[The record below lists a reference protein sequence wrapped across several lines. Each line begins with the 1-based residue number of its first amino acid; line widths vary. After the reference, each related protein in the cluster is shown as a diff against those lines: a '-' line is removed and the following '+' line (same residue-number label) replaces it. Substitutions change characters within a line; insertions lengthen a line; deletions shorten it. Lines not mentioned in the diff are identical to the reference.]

1 MRSLGY
7 YIKNPLKALGAIVVR
22 CNFFFPDDELYLKL
36 LFRLYM
42 GKRLNLKRPQTYS
55 EKLQWLKLHD
65 RKPEYTQMVDKIT
78 AKEYVAS
85 IIGRDYIIPT
95 LGIWKSFDEI
105 DFSTLPDQFVLK
117 TNNGG
122 GGGGIAICKNKA
134 TFNKKNAEKK
144 LMRSMKSNLY
154 RTLREWPYKNVKP
167 CIIAEKYMEDSISK
181 DLKDYKFFCFN
192 GSMEFFDI
200 DIDRFIEHRSNYY
213 DRNGNFLPFGKTY
226 CPPDYTKKI
235 EMPKNLDKMIEL
247 AETISHNTVLS
258 RIDFYE
264 IDGQVYFGEITFYPG
279 SGFSPLTD
287 EKWDYKLGDMIDLPN
302 IKK

>member
-1 MRSLGY
+1 M
-7 YIKNPLKALGAIVVR
+7 K
-22 CNFFFPDDELYLKL
+22 
-36 LFRLYM
+36 LFRKLS
-42 GKRLNLKRPQTYS
+42 RLIPDRIYLQIVYFKHFRRFINFNNPKTFN
-55 EKLQWLKLHD
+55 EKIQWLKLNY
-65 RKPEYTQMVDKIT
+65 RNEEYTKLVDKYRVKQYIT
-78 AKEYVAS
+78 KLIGEEYV
-85 IIGRDYIIPT
+85 IPT
-95 LGIWKSFDEI
+95 LGVWNNVDDI
-105 DFSTLPDQFVLK
+105 DFKSLPEKFVLK
-117 TNNGG
+117 CNNDS
-122 GGGGIAICKNKA
+122 GGIVICKNKKDYDEA
-134 TFNKKNAEKK
+134 KAKSFLKERLKN
-144 LMRSMKSNLY
+144 NGY
-154 RTLREWPYKNVKP
+154 WYGREWPYKNVKP

-181 DLKDYKFFCFN
+181 DIKDYKFFCFN

-200 DIDRFIEHRSNYY
+200 DIDRFIEHRANYY

-279 SGFSPLTD
+279 SGFSPFTD

>member
-1 MRSLGY
+1 M
-7 YIKNPLKALGAIVVR
+7 K
-22 CNFFFPDDELYLKL
+22 
-36 LFRLYM
+36 LFRKLS
-42 GKRLNLKRPQTYS
+42 RLIPDRIYLQIVYFRHFKKFIDFDNPKTFN
-55 EKLQWLKLHD
+55 EKIQWLKLNY
-65 RKPEYTQMVDKIT
+65 RKEEYTNLVDKYRVKQYIT
-78 AKEYVAS
+78 KLIGEEYV
-85 IIGRDYIIPT
+85 IPT
-95 LGIWKSFDEI
+95 LGVWKNVDDI
-105 DFSTLPDQFVLK
+105 DFKSLPEKFVLK
-117 TNNGG
+117 CNNDS
-122 GGGGIAICKNKA
+122 GGIVICKNKKDFDEVKA
-134 TFNKKNAEKK
+134 KSFLKERLKN
-144 LMRSMKSNLY
+144 NGY
-154 RTLREWPYKNVKP
+154 WYGREWPYKNVKP

-181 DLKDYKFFCFN
+181 DLKDYKFFCVN

-279 SGFSPLTD
+279 SGFSPFTD

-302 IKK
+302 LKK

>member
-1 MRSLGY
+1 M
-7 YIKNPLKALGAIVVR
+7 K
-22 CNFFFPDDELYLKL
+22 
-36 LFRLYM
+36 LFRKLS
-42 GKRLNLKRPQTYS
+42 RLIPDRIYLQIVYFKHFRRFINFNNPKTFN
-55 EKLQWLKLHD
+55 EKIQWLKLNY
-65 RKPEYTQMVDKIT
+65 RNEEYTKLVDKYRVKQYIT
-78 AKEYVAS
+78 KLIGEEYV
-85 IIGRDYIIPT
+85 IPT
-95 LGIWKSFDEI
+95 LGVWNNVDDI
-105 DFSTLPDQFVLK
+105 DFKSLPEKFVLK
-117 TNNGG
+117 CNNDS
-122 GGGGIAICKNKA
+122 GGIVICKNKKDFDEA
-134 TFNKKNAEKK
+134 KAKSFLKERLKN
-144 LMRSMKSNLY
+144 NGY
-154 RTLREWPYKNVKP
+154 WYGREWPYKNVKP

-181 DLKDYKFFCFN
+181 DIKDYKFFCFN

-200 DIDRFIEHRSNYY
+200 DIDRFIEHRANYY

-264 IDGQVYFGEITFYPG
+264 IDRQVYFGEITFYPG
-279 SGFSPLTD
+279 SGFSPFTD

>member
-1 MRSLGY
+1 M
-7 YIKNPLKALGAIVVR
+7 K
-22 CNFFFPDDELYLKL
+22 
-36 LFRLYM
+36 LFRKLS
-42 GKRLNLKRPQTYS
+42 RLIPDRIYLQIVYFRHFKKFIDFDNPKTFN
-55 EKLQWLKLHD
+55 EKIQWLKLNY
-65 RKPEYTQMVDKIT
+65 RKEEYTNLVDKYRVKQYIT
-78 AKEYVAS
+78 KLIGEEYV
-85 IIGRDYIIPT
+85 IPT
-95 LGIWKSFDEI
+95 LGVWKNVDDI
-105 DFSTLPDQFVLK
+105 DFKSLPEKFVLK
-117 TNNGG
+117 CNNDS
-122 GGGGIAICKNKA
+122 GGIVICKNKKDFDEVKA
-134 TFNKKNAEKK
+134 KSFLKERLKN
-144 LMRSMKSNLY
+144 NGY
-154 RTLREWPYKNVKP
+154 WYGREWPYKNVKP

-279 SGFSPLTD
+279 SGFSPFTD
-287 EKWDYKLGDMIDLPN
+287 EKWDYKLGDMIDLSN

>member
-1 MRSLGY
+1 M
-7 YIKNPLKALGAIVVR
+7 K
-22 CNFFFPDDELYLKL
+22 
-36 LFRLYM
+36 LFRKLS
-42 GKRLNLKRPQTYS
+42 RLIPDRIYLQIVYFKHFRRFINFNNPKTFN
-55 EKLQWLKLHD
+55 EKIQWLKLNY
-65 RKPEYTQMVDKIT
+65 RNEEYTKLVDKYRVKQYIT
-78 AKEYVAS
+78 KLIGEEYV
-85 IIGRDYIIPT
+85 IPT
-95 LGIWKSFDEI
+95 LGVWNNVDDI
-105 DFSTLPDQFVLK
+105 DFKSLPEKFVLK
-117 TNNGG
+117 CNNDS
-122 GGGGIAICKNKA
+122 GGIVICKNKKDFDEA
-134 TFNKKNAEKK
+134 KAKSFLKERLKN
-144 LMRSMKSNLY
+144 NGY
-154 RTLREWPYKNVKP
+154 WYGREWPYKNVKP

-181 DLKDYKFFCFN
+181 DIKDYKFFCFN

-200 DIDRFIEHRSNYY
+200 DIDRFIEHRANYY

-279 SGFSPLTD
+279 SGFIPFTD

>member
-1 MRSLGY
+1 M
-7 YIKNPLKALGAIVVR
+7 K
-22 CNFFFPDDELYLKL
+22 
-36 LFRLYM
+36 LFRKLS
-42 GKRLNLKRPQTYS
+42 RLIPDRIYLQIVYFRHFKKFIDFDNPKTFN
-55 EKLQWLKLHD
+55 EKIQWLKLNY
-65 RKPEYTQMVDKIT
+65 RKEEYTNLVDKYRVKQYIT
-78 AKEYVAS
+78 KLIGEEYV
-85 IIGRDYIIPT
+85 IPT
-95 LGIWKSFDEI
+95 LGVWKNVDDI
-105 DFSTLPDQFVLK
+105 DFKSLPEKFVLK
-117 TNNGG
+117 CNNDS
-122 GGGGIAICKNKA
+122 GGIVICKNKKDFDEVKA
-134 TFNKKNAEKK
+134 KSFLKERLKN
-144 LMRSMKSNLY
+144 NGYWY
-154 RTLREWPYKNVKP
+154 RREWPYKNVKP

-279 SGFSPLTD
+279 SGFSPFTD

>member
-1 MRSLGY
+1 M
-7 YIKNPLKALGAIVVR
+7 K
-22 CNFFFPDDELYLKL
+22 
-36 LFRLYM
+36 LFRKLS
-42 GKRLNLKRPQTYS
+42 RLIPERIYLQIVYFKHFRRFINFNNPKTFN
-55 EKLQWLKLHD
+55 EKIQWLKLNY
-65 RKPEYTQMVDKIT
+65 RNEEYTKLVDKYRVKQYIT
-78 AKEYVAS
+78 KLIGEEYV
-85 IIGRDYIIPT
+85 IPT
-95 LGIWKSFDEI
+95 LGVWNNVDDI
-105 DFSTLPDQFVLK
+105 DFKSLPEKFVLK
-117 TNNGG
+117 CNNDS
-122 GGGGIAICKNKA
+122 GGIVICKNKKDFDEA
-134 TFNKKNAEKK
+134 KAKSFLKERLKN
-144 LMRSMKSNLY
+144 NGY
-154 RTLREWPYKNVKP
+154 WYGREWPYKNVKP

-181 DLKDYKFFCFN
+181 DIKDYKFFCFN

-200 DIDRFIEHRSNYY
+200 DIDRFIEHRANYY

-279 SGFSPLTD
+279 SGFSPFTD

>member
-1 MRSLGY
+1 M
-7 YIKNPLKALGAIVVR
+7 K
-22 CNFFFPDDELYLKL
+22 
-36 LFRLYM
+36 LFRKLS
-42 GKRLNLKRPQTYS
+42 RLIPDRIYLQIVYFKHFRRFINFNNPKTFN
-55 EKLQWLKLHD
+55 EKIQWLKLNY
-65 RKPEYTQMVDKIT
+65 RNEEYTKLVDKYRVKQYIT
-78 AKEYVAS
+78 KLIGEEYV
-85 IIGRDYIIPT
+85 IPT
-95 LGIWKSFDEI
+95 LGVWNNVDDI
-105 DFSTLPDQFVLK
+105 DFKSLPEKFVLK
-117 TNNGG
+117 CNNDS
-122 GGGGIAICKNKA
+122 GGIVICKNKKDFDEA
-134 TFNKKNAEKK
+134 KAKSFLKERLKN
-144 LMRSMKSNLY
+144 NGY
-154 RTLREWPYKNVKP
+154 WYGREWPYKNVKP

-181 DLKDYKFFCFN
+181 DIKDYKFFCFN

-200 DIDRFIEHRSNYY
+200 DIDRFIEHRANYY

-279 SGFSPLTD
+279 SGFSPFTD
-287 EKWDYKLGDMIDLPN
+287 EKWDYKLEDMIDLPN

>member
-1 MRSLGY
+1 M
-7 YIKNPLKALGAIVVR
+7 K
-22 CNFFFPDDELYLKL
+22 
-36 LFRLYM
+36 LFRKLS
-42 GKRLNLKRPQTYS
+42 RLIPDRIYLQIVYFRHFKKFIDFDNPKTFN
-55 EKLQWLKLHD
+55 EKIQWLKLNY
-65 RKPEYTQMVDKIT
+65 RKEEYTNLVDKYRVKQYIT
-78 AKEYVAS
+78 KLIGEEYV
-85 IIGRDYIIPT
+85 IPT
-95 LGIWKSFDEI
+95 LGVWNNVDDI
-105 DFSTLPDQFVLK
+105 DFKSLPEKFVLK
-117 TNNGG
+117 CNNDS
-122 GGGGIAICKNKA
+122 GGIVICKNKKDFDEVKA
-134 TFNKKNAEKK
+134 KSFLKERLKN
-144 LMRSMKSNLY
+144 NGY
-154 RTLREWPYKNVKP
+154 WYGREWPYKNVKP

-200 DIDRFIEHRSNYY
+200 DIDRFIEHRANYY

-279 SGFSPLTD
+279 SGFSPFTD

>member
-1 MRSLGY
+1 M
-7 YIKNPLKALGAIVVR
+7 K
-22 CNFFFPDDELYLKL
+22 
-36 LFRLYM
+36 LFRKLS
-42 GKRLNLKRPQTYS
+42 RLIPDRIYLQIVYFKHFRRFINFNNPKTFN
-55 EKLQWLKLHD
+55 EKIQWLKLNY
-65 RKPEYTQMVDKIT
+65 RNEEYTKLVDKYRVKQYIT
-78 AKEYVAS
+78 KLIGEEYV
-85 IIGRDYIIPT
+85 IPT
-95 LGIWKSFDEI
+95 LGVWNNVDDI
-105 DFSTLPDQFVLK
+105 DFKSLPEKFVLK
-117 TNNGG
+117 CNNDS
-122 GGGGIAICKNKA
+122 GGIVICKNKKDFDEVKA
-134 TFNKKNAEKK
+134 KSFLKERLKN
-144 LMRSMKSNLY
+144 NGY
-154 RTLREWPYKNVKP
+154 WYGREWPYKNVKP

-200 DIDRFIEHRSNYY
+200 DIDRFIEHRANYY

-279 SGFSPLTD
+279 SGFSPFTD

>member
-1 MRSLGY
+1 M
-7 YIKNPLKALGAIVVR
+7 K
-22 CNFFFPDDELYLKL
+22 
-36 LFRLYM
+36 LFRKLS
-42 GKRLNLKRPQTYS
+42 RLIPDRIYLQIVYFKHFRRFINFNNPKTFN
-55 EKLQWLKLHD
+55 EKIQWLKLNY
-65 RKPEYTQMVDKIT
+65 RNEEYTKLVDKYRVKQYIT
-78 AKEYVAS
+78 KLIGEEYV
-85 IIGRDYIIPT
+85 IPT
-95 LGIWKSFDEI
+95 LGVWNNVDDI
-105 DFSTLPDQFVLK
+105 DFKSLPEKFVLK
-117 TNNGG
+117 CNNDS
-122 GGGGIAICKNKA
+122 GGIVICKNKKDFDEA
-134 TFNKKNAEKK
+134 KAKSFLKERLKN
-144 LMRSMKSNLY
+144 NGY
-154 RTLREWPYKNVKP
+154 WYGREWPNQNVNP

-181 DLKDYKFFCFN
+181 DIKDYKFFCFN

-200 DIDRFIEHRSNYY
+200 DIDRFIEHRANYY

-279 SGFSPLTD
+279 SGFSPFTD

>member
-1 MRSLGY
+1 M
-7 YIKNPLKALGAIVVR
+7 K
-22 CNFFFPDDELYLKL
+22 
-36 LFRLYM
+36 LFRKLS
-42 GKRLNLKRPQTYS
+42 RLIPDRIYLQIVYFRHFKKFIDFDNPKTFN
-55 EKLQWLKLHD
+55 EKIQWLKLNY
-65 RKPEYTQMVDKIT
+65 RKEEYTNLVDKYRVKQYIT
-78 AKEYVAS
+78 KLIGEEYV
-85 IIGRDYIIPT
+85 IPT
-95 LGIWKSFDEI
+95 LGVWNNVDDI
-105 DFSTLPDQFVLK
+105 DFKSLPEKFVLK
-117 TNNGG
+117 CNNDS
-122 GGGGIAICKNKA
+122 GGIVICKNKKDFDEA
-134 TFNKKNAEKK
+134 KAKSFLKERLKN
-144 LMRSMKSNLY
+144 NGY
-154 RTLREWPYKNVKP
+154 WYGREWPYKNVKP

-213 DRNGNFLPFGKTY
+213 DRDGNFLPFGKTY

-279 SGFSPLTD
+279 SGFSPFTD

>member
-1 MRSLGY
+1 M
-7 YIKNPLKALGAIVVR
+7 K
-22 CNFFFPDDELYLKL
+22 
-36 LFRLYM
+36 LFRKLS
-42 GKRLNLKRPQTYS
+42 RLIPDRIYLQIVYFKHFRRFINFNNPKTFN
-55 EKLQWLKLHD
+55 EKIQWLKLNY
-65 RKPEYTQMVDKIT
+65 RNEEYTKLVDKYRVKQYIT
-78 AKEYVAS
+78 KLIGEEYV
-85 IIGRDYIIPT
+85 IPT
-95 LGIWKSFDEI
+95 LGVWINVDDI
-105 DFSTLPDQFVLK
+105 DFKSLPEKFVLK
-117 TNNGG
+117 CNNDS
-122 GGGGIAICKNKA
+122 GGIVICKNKKDFDEA
-134 TFNKKNAEKK
+134 KAKSFLKERLKN
-144 LMRSMKSNLY
+144 NGY
-154 RTLREWPYKNVKP
+154 WYGREWPYKNVKP

-181 DLKDYKFFCFN
+181 DIKDYKFFCFN

-200 DIDRFIEHRSNYY
+200 DIDRFIEHRANYY

-279 SGFSPLTD
+279 SGFSPFTD

>member
-1 MRSLGY
+1 M
-7 YIKNPLKALGAIVVR
+7 K
-22 CNFFFPDDELYLKL
+22 
-36 LFRLYM
+36 LFRKLS
-42 GKRLNLKRPQTYS
+42 RLIPDRIYLQIVYFKHFRRFINFNNPKTFN
-55 EKLQWLKLHD
+55 EKIQWLKLNY
-65 RKPEYTQMVDKIT
+65 RNEEYTKLVDKYRVKQYIT
-78 AKEYVAS
+78 KLIGEEYV
-85 IIGRDYIIPT
+85 IPT
-95 LGIWKSFDEI
+95 LGVWNNVDDI
-105 DFSTLPDQFVLK
+105 DFKSLPEKFVLK
-117 TNNGG
+117 CNNDS
-122 GGGGIAICKNKA
+122 GGIVICKNKKDFDEA
-134 TFNKKNAEKK
+134 KAKSFLKERLKN
-144 LMRSMKSNLY
+144 NGY
-154 RTLREWPYKNVKP
+154 WYGREWPYKNVKP

-279 SGFSPLTD
+279 SGFSPFTD

>member
-1 MRSLGY
+1 M
-7 YIKNPLKALGAIVVR
+7 K
-22 CNFFFPDDELYLKL
+22 
-36 LFRLYM
+36 LFRKLS
-42 GKRLNLKRPQTYS
+42 RLIPDRIYLQIVYFKHFRRFINFNNPKTFN
-55 EKLQWLKLHD
+55 EKIQWLKLNY
-65 RKPEYTQMVDKIT
+65 RNEEYTKLVDKYRVKQYIT
-78 AKEYVAS
+78 KLIGEEYV
-85 IIGRDYIIPT
+85 IPT
-95 LGIWKSFDEI
+95 LGVWNNVDDI
-105 DFSTLPDQFVLK
+105 DFKSLPEKFVLK
-117 TNNGG
+117 CNNDS
-122 GGGGIAICKNKA
+122 GGIVICKNKKDFDEA
-134 TFNKKNAEKK
+134 KAKSFLKERLKN
-144 LMRSMKSNLY
+144 NGY
-154 RTLREWPYKNVKP
+154 WYGREWPYKNVKP

-181 DLKDYKFFCFN
+181 DIKDYKFFCFN
-192 GSMEFFDI
+192 GSMELFDI
-200 DIDRFIEHRSNYY
+200 DIDRFIEHRANYY

-279 SGFSPLTD
+279 SGFSPFTD

>member
-1 MRSLGY
+1 M
-7 YIKNPLKALGAIVVR
+7 K
-22 CNFFFPDDELYLKL
+22 
-36 LFRLYM
+36 LFRKLS
-42 GKRLNLKRPQTYS
+42 RLIPDRIYLQIVYFRHFKKFIDFDNPQTFN
-55 EKLQWLKLHD
+55 EKIQWLKLNY
-65 RKPEYTQMVDKIT
+65 RKEEYTNLVDKYRVKQYIT
-78 AKEYVAS
+78 KLIGEEYV
-85 IIGRDYIIPT
+85 IPT
-95 LGIWKSFDEI
+95 LGVWKNVDDI
-105 DFSTLPDQFVLK
+105 DFKSLPEKFVLK
-117 TNNGG
+117 CNNDS
-122 GGGGIAICKNKA
+122 GGIVICKNKKDFDEVKA
-134 TFNKKNAEKK
+134 KSFLKERLKN
-144 LMRSMKSNLY
+144 NGY
-154 RTLREWPYKNVKP
+154 WYGREWPYKNVKP

-279 SGFSPLTD
+279 SGFSPFTD

>member
-1 MRSLGY
+1 M
-7 YIKNPLKALGAIVVR
+7 K
-22 CNFFFPDDELYLKL
+22 
-36 LFRLYM
+36 LFRKLS
-42 GKRLNLKRPQTYS
+42 RLIPDRIYLQIVYFRHFKKFIDFDNPKTFN
-55 EKLQWLKLHD
+55 EKIQWLKLNY
-65 RKPEYTQMVDKIT
+65 RKEEYTNLVDKYRVKQYIT
-78 AKEYVAS
+78 KLIGEEYV
-85 IIGRDYIIPT
+85 IPT
-95 LGIWKSFDEI
+95 LGVWKNVDDI
-105 DFSTLPDQFVLK
+105 DFKSLPEKFVLK
-117 TNNGG
+117 CNNDS
-122 GGGGIAICKNKA
+122 GGIVICKNKKDFDEVKA
-134 TFNKKNAEKK
+134 KSFLKERLKN
-144 LMRSMKSNLY
+144 NGY
-154 RTLREWPYKNVKP
+154 WYGREWPYKNVKP

-279 SGFSPLTD
+279 SGFSPFTD
-287 EKWDYKLGDMIDLPN
+287 EKWDYKLGDMIALPN

>member
-1 MRSLGY
+1 M
-7 YIKNPLKALGAIVVR
+7 K
-22 CNFFFPDDELYLKL
+22 
-36 LFRLYM
+36 LFRKLS
-42 GKRLNLKRPQTYS
+42 RLIPDRIYLQIVYFRHFKKFIDFDNPKTFN
-55 EKLQWLKLHD
+55 EKIQWLKLNY
-65 RKPEYTQMVDKIT
+65 RKEEYTNLVDKYRVKQYIT
-78 AKEYVAS
+78 KLIGEEYV
-85 IIGRDYIIPT
+85 IPT
-95 LGIWKSFDEI
+95 LGVWNNVDDI
-105 DFSTLPDQFVLK
+105 DFKSLPEKFVLK
-117 TNNGG
+117 CNNDS
-122 GGGGIAICKNKA
+122 GGIVICKNKKDFDEVKA
-134 TFNKKNAEKK
+134 KSFLKERLKN
-144 LMRSMKSNLY
+144 NGY
-154 RTLREWPYKNVKP
+154 WYGREWPYKNVKP

-200 DIDRFIEHRSNYY
+200 DIDRFIEHRSNY

-279 SGFSPLTD
+279 SGFSPFTD

>member
-1 MRSLGY
+1 M
-7 YIKNPLKALGAIVVR
+7 K
-22 CNFFFPDDELYLKL
+22 
-36 LFRLYM
+36 LFRKLS
-42 GKRLNLKRPQTYS
+42 RLIPDRIYLQIVYFRHFKKFIDFDNPKTFN
-55 EKLQWLKLHD
+55 EKIQWLKLNY
-65 RKPEYTQMVDKIT
+65 RKEEYTNLVDKYRVKQYIT
-78 AKEYVAS
+78 KLIGEEYV
-85 IIGRDYIIPT
+85 IPT
-95 LGIWKSFDEI
+95 LEVWKNVDDI
-105 DFSTLPDQFVLK
+105 DFKSLPEKFVLK
-117 TNNGG
+117 CNNDS
-122 GGGGIAICKNKA
+122 GGIVICKNKKDFDEA
-134 TFNKKNAEKK
+134 KAKSFLKERLKN
-144 LMRSMKSNLY
+144 NGY
-154 RTLREWPYKNVKP
+154 WYGREWPYKNVKP

-181 DLKDYKFFCFN
+181 DIKDYKFFCFN

-200 DIDRFIEHRSNYY
+200 DIDRFIEHRANYY

-279 SGFSPLTD
+279 SGFSPFTD

>member
-1 MRSLGY
+1 M
-7 YIKNPLKALGAIVVR
+7 K
-22 CNFFFPDDELYLKL
+22 
-36 LFRLYM
+36 LFRKLS
-42 GKRLNLKRPQTYS
+42 RLIPDRIYLQIVYFKHFRRFINFNNPKTFN
-55 EKLQWLKLHD
+55 KKIQWLKLNY
-65 RKPEYTQMVDKIT
+65 RNEEYTKLVDKYRVKQYIT
-78 AKEYVAS
+78 KLIGEEYV
-85 IIGRDYIIPT
+85 IPT
-95 LGIWKSFDEI
+95 LGVWNNVDDI
-105 DFSTLPDQFVLK
+105 DFKSLPEKFVLK
-117 TNNGG
+117 CNNDS
-122 GGGGIAICKNKA
+122 GGIVICKNKKDFDEA
-134 TFNKKNAEKK
+134 KAKSFLKERLKN
-144 LMRSMKSNLY
+144 NGY
-154 RTLREWPYKNVKP
+154 WYGREWPYKNVKP

-181 DLKDYKFFCFN
+181 DIKDYKFFCFN

-200 DIDRFIEHRSNYY
+200 DIDRFIEHRANYY

-264 IDGQVYFGEITFYPG
+264 IDGQVYFGEITFYSG
-279 SGFSPLTD
+279 SGFSPFTD

>member
-1 MRSLGY
+1 M
-7 YIKNPLKALGAIVVR
+7 K
-22 CNFFFPDDELYLKL
+22 
-36 LFRLYM
+36 LFRKLS
-42 GKRLNLKRPQTYS
+42 RLIPDRIYLQIVYFKHFRRFINFNNPKTFN
-55 EKLQWLKLHD
+55 EKIQWLKLNY
-65 RKPEYTQMVDKIT
+65 RNEEYTKLVDKYRVKQYIT
-78 AKEYVAS
+78 KLIGEEYV
-85 IIGRDYIIPT
+85 IPT
-95 LGIWKSFDEI
+95 LGVWNNVDDI
-105 DFSTLPDQFVLK
+105 DFKSLPEKFVLK
-117 TNNGG
+117 CNNDS
-122 GGGGIAICKNKA
+122 GGIVICKNKKDFDEA
-134 TFNKKNAEKK
+134 KAKSFLKERFKN
-144 LMRSMKSNLY
+144 NGY
-154 RTLREWPYKNVKP
+154 WYGREWPYKNVKP

-181 DLKDYKFFCFN
+181 DIKDYKFFCFN

-200 DIDRFIEHRSNYY
+200 DIDRFIEHRANYY

-279 SGFSPLTD
+279 SGFSPFTD

>member
-1 MRSLGY
+1 M
-7 YIKNPLKALGAIVVR
+7 K
-22 CNFFFPDDELYLKL
+22 
-36 LFRLYM
+36 LFRKLS
-42 GKRLNLKRPQTYS
+42 RLIPDRIYLQIVYFKHFRRFINFNNPKTFN
-55 EKLQWLKLHD
+55 EKIQWLKLNY
-65 RKPEYTQMVDKIT
+65 RNEEYTKLVDKYRVKQYIT
-78 AKEYVAS
+78 KLIGEEYV
-85 IIGRDYIIPT
+85 IPT
-95 LGIWKSFDEI
+95 LGVWNNVDDI
-105 DFSTLPDQFVLK
+105 DFKSLPEKFVLK
-117 TNNGG
+117 CNNDS
-122 GGGGIAICKNKA
+122 GGIVICKNKKDFDEA
-134 TFNKKNAEKK
+134 KAKSFLKERLKN
-144 LMRSMKSNLY
+144 NGY
-154 RTLREWPYKNVKP
+154 WYGREWPYKNVKP

-181 DLKDYKFFCFN
+181 DIKDYKFFCFN

-200 DIDRFIEHRSNYY
+200 DIDRFIEHRANYY

-247 AETISHNTVLS
+247 TETISHNTVLS

-279 SGFSPLTD
+279 SGFSPFTD

>member
-1 MRSLGY
+1 M
-7 YIKNPLKALGAIVVR
+7 K
-22 CNFFFPDDELYLKL
+22 
-36 LFRLYM
+36 LFRKLS
-42 GKRLNLKRPQTYS
+42 RLIPDRIYLQIVYFKHFRRFINFNNPKTFN
-55 EKLQWLKLHD
+55 EKIQWLKLNY
-65 RKPEYTQMVDKIT
+65 RNEEYTKLVDKYRVKQYIT
-78 AKEYVAS
+78 KLIGEKYV
-85 IIGRDYIIPT
+85 IPT
-95 LGIWKSFDEI
+95 LGVWKNVDDI
-105 DFSTLPDQFVLK
+105 DFKSLPEKFVLK
-117 TNNGG
+117 CNNDS
-122 GGGGIAICKNKA
+122 GGIVICKNKKDFDEVKA
-134 TFNKKNAEKK
+134 KSFLKERLKN
-144 LMRSMKSNLY
+144 NGY
-154 RTLREWPYKNVKP
+154 WYGREWPYKNVKP

-181 DLKDYKFFCFN
+181 DIKDYKFFCFN

-200 DIDRFIEHRSNYY
+200 DIDRFIEHRANYY

-235 EMPKNLDKMIEL
+235 EMPKNLGKMIEL

-279 SGFSPLTD
+279 SGFSPFTD

>member
-1 MRSLGY
+1 M
-7 YIKNPLKALGAIVVR
+7 K
-22 CNFFFPDDELYLKL
+22 
-36 LFRLYM
+36 LFRKLS
-42 GKRLNLKRPQTYS
+42 RLIPDRIYLQIVYFRHFKKFIDFDNPKTFN
-55 EKLQWLKLHD
+55 EKIQWLKLNY
-65 RKPEYTQMVDKIT
+65 RKEEYTNLVDKYRVKQYIT
-78 AKEYVAS
+78 KLIGEEYV
-85 IIGRDYIIPT
+85 IPT
-95 LGIWKSFDEI
+95 LGVWKNVDDI
-105 DFSTLPDQFVLK
+105 DFKSLPEKFVLK
-117 TNNGG
+117 CNNDS
-122 GGGGIAICKNKA
+122 GGIVICKNKKDFDEVKA
-134 TFNKKNAEKK
+134 KSFLKERLKN
-144 LMRSMKSNLY
+144 NGY
-154 RTLREWPYKNVKP
+154 WYGREWPYKNVKP

-213 DRNGNFLPFGKTY
+213 DRNGNFLPFGKKY

-235 EMPKNLDKMIEL
+235 EMPKNLGKMIEL

-279 SGFSPLTD
+279 SGFSPFTD

>member
-1 MRSLGY
+1 M
-7 YIKNPLKALGAIVVR
+7 K
-22 CNFFFPDDELYLKL
+22 
-36 LFRLYM
+36 LFRKLS
-42 GKRLNLKRPQTYS
+42 RLIPDRIYLQIVYFRHFKKFIDFDNPKTFN
-55 EKLQWLKLHD
+55 EKIQWLKLNY
-65 RKPEYTQMVDKIT
+65 RNEEYTKLVDKYRVKQYIT
-78 AKEYVAS
+78 KLIGEEYV
-85 IIGRDYIIPT
+85 IPT
-95 LGIWKSFDEI
+95 LGVWKNVDDI
-105 DFSTLPDQFVLK
+105 DFKSLPEKFVLK
-117 TNNGG
+117 CNNDS
-122 GGGGIAICKNKA
+122 GGIVICKNKKDFDEVKA
-134 TFNKKNAEKK
+134 KSFLKERLKN
-144 LMRSMKSNLY
+144 NGY
-154 RTLREWPYKNVKP
+154 WYGREWPYKNVKP

-181 DLKDYKFFCFN
+181 DIKDYKFFCFN

-279 SGFSPLTD
+279 SGFSPFTD

>member
-1 MRSLGY
+1 M
-7 YIKNPLKALGAIVVR
+7 K
-22 CNFFFPDDELYLKL
+22 
-36 LFRLYM
+36 LFRKLS
-42 GKRLNLKRPQTYS
+42 RLIPDRIYLQIVYFRHFKKFIDFDNPKTFN
-55 EKLQWLKLHD
+55 EKIQWLKLNY
-65 RKPEYTQMVDKIT
+65 RKEEYTNLVDKYRVKQYIT
-78 AKEYVAS
+78 KLIGEEYV
-85 IIGRDYIIPT
+85 IPT
-95 LGIWKSFDEI
+95 LGVWKNVDDI
-105 DFSTLPDQFVLK
+105 DFKSLPEKFVLK
-117 TNNGG
+117 CNNDS
-122 GGGGIAICKNKA
+122 GGIVICKNKKDFDEVKA
-134 TFNKKNAEKK
+134 KSFLKERLKN
-144 LMRSMKSNLY
+144 NGY
-154 RTLREWPYKNVKP
+154 WYGREWPYKNVKP

-279 SGFSPLTD
+279 SGFSPFTD
-287 EKWDYKLGDMIDLPN
+287 EKWDYKVWGDTTVSS
-302 IKK
+302 

>member
-1 MRSLGY
+1 M
-7 YIKNPLKALGAIVVR
+7 K
-22 CNFFFPDDELYLKL
+22 
-36 LFRLYM
+36 LFRKLS
-42 GKRLNLKRPQTYS
+42 RLIPDRIYLQIVYFRHFKKFIDFDNPKTFN
-55 EKLQWLKLHD
+55 EKIQWLKLNY
-65 RKPEYTQMVDKIT
+65 RKEEYTNLVDKYRVKQYIT
-78 AKEYVAS
+78 KLIGEEYV
-85 IIGRDYIIPT
+85 IPT
-95 LGIWKSFDEI
+95 LGVWKNVDDI
-105 DFSTLPDQFVLK
+105 DFKSLPEKFVLK
-117 TNNGG
+117 CNNDS
-122 GGGGIAICKNKA
+122 GGIVICKNKKDFDEVKA
-134 TFNKKNAEKK
+134 KSFLKERLKN
-144 LMRSMKSNLY
+144 NGY
-154 RTLREWPYKNVKP
+154 WYGREWPYKNVKP

-226 CPPDYTKKI
+226 CHPDYTKKI

-279 SGFSPLTD
+279 SGFSPFTD

>member
-1 MRSLGY
+1 M
-7 YIKNPLKALGAIVVR
+7 K
-22 CNFFFPDDELYLKL
+22 
-36 LFRLYM
+36 LFRKLS
-42 GKRLNLKRPQTYS
+42 RLIPDRIYLQIVYFRHFKTFN
-55 EKLQWLKLHD
+55 EKIQWLKLNY
-65 RKPEYTQMVDKIT
+65 RKEEYTNLVDKYRVKQYIT
-78 AKEYVAS
+78 KLIGEEYV
-85 IIGRDYIIPT
+85 IPT
-95 LGIWKSFDEI
+95 LGVWKNVDDI
-105 DFSTLPDQFVLK
+105 DFKSLPEKFVLK
-117 TNNGG
+117 CNNDS
-122 GGGGIAICKNKA
+122 GGIVICKNKKDFDEVKA
-134 TFNKKNAEKK
+134 KSFLKERLKN
-144 LMRSMKSNLY
+144 NGY
-154 RTLREWPYKNVKP
+154 WYGREWPYKNVKP

-279 SGFSPLTD
+279 SGFSPFTD

>member
-1 MRSLGY
+1 M
-7 YIKNPLKALGAIVVR
+7 K
-22 CNFFFPDDELYLKL
+22 
-36 LFRLYM
+36 LFRKLS
-42 GKRLNLKRPQTYS
+42 RLIPDRIYLQIVYFRHFKKFIDFDNPKTFN
-55 EKLQWLKLHD
+55 EKIQWLKLNY
-65 RKPEYTQMVDKIT
+65 RKEEYTNLVDKYRVKQYI
-78 AKEYVAS
+78 AKLIGEEYV
-85 IIGRDYIIPT
+85 IPT
-95 LGIWKSFDEI
+95 LGVWKNVDDI
-105 DFSTLPDQFVLK
+105 DFKSLPEKFVLK
-117 TNNGG
+117 CNNDS
-122 GGGGIAICKNKA
+122 GGIVICKNKKDFDEVKA
-134 TFNKKNAEKK
+134 KSFLKERLKN
-144 LMRSMKSNLY
+144 NGY
-154 RTLREWPYKNVKP
+154 WYGREWPYKNVKP

-279 SGFSPLTD
+279 SGFSPFTD

>member
-1 MRSLGY
+1 M
-7 YIKNPLKALGAIVVR
+7 K
-22 CNFFFPDDELYLKL
+22 
-36 LFRLYM
+36 LFRKLS
-42 GKRLNLKRPQTYS
+42 RLIPDRIYLQIVYFKHFRRFINFNNPKTFN
-55 EKLQWLKLHD
+55 EKIQWLKLNY
-65 RKPEYTQMVDKIT
+65 RNEEYTKLVDKYRVKQYIT
-78 AKEYVAS
+78 KLIGEEYV
-85 IIGRDYIIPT
+85 IPT
-95 LGIWKSFDEI
+95 FGVWNNVDDI
-105 DFSTLPDQFVLK
+105 DFKSLPEKFVLK
-117 TNNGG
+117 CNNDS
-122 GGGGIAICKNKA
+122 GGIVICKNKKDFDEA
-134 TFNKKNAEKK
+134 KAKSFLKERLKN
-144 LMRSMKSNLY
+144 NGY
-154 RTLREWPYKNVKP
+154 WYGREWPYKNVKP

-181 DLKDYKFFCFN
+181 DIKDYKFFCFN

-200 DIDRFIEHRSNYY
+200 DIDRFIEHRANYY

-279 SGFSPLTD
+279 SGFSPFTD

>member
-1 MRSLGY
+1 M
-7 YIKNPLKALGAIVVR
+7 K
-22 CNFFFPDDELYLKL
+22 
-36 LFRLYM
+36 LFRKLS
-42 GKRLNLKRPQTYS
+42 RLIPDRIYLQIVYFKHFRRFINFNNPKTFN
-55 EKLQWLKLHD
+55 EKIQWLKLNY
-65 RKPEYTQMVDKIT
+65 RNEEYTKLVDKYRVKQYIT
-78 AKEYVAS
+78 KLIGEEYV
-85 IIGRDYIIPT
+85 IPT
-95 LGIWKSFDEI
+95 LGVWNNVDDI
-105 DFSTLPDQFVLK
+105 DFKSLPEKFVLK
-117 TNNGG
+117 CNNDS
-122 GGGGIAICKNKA
+122 GGIVICKNKKDFDEA
-134 TFNKKNAEKK
+134 KAKSFLKERLKN
-144 LMRSMKSNLY
+144 NGY
-154 RTLREWPYKNVKP
+154 WYGREWPYKNVKP

-181 DLKDYKFFCFN
+181 DIKDYKFFCFN

-200 DIDRFIEHRSNYY
+200 DIDRFIEHRANYY

-279 SGFSPLTD
+279 SGFSPFTD

-302 IKK
+302 IKKWGRNIKF

>member
-1 MRSLGY
+1 M
-7 YIKNPLKALGAIVVR
+7 K
-22 CNFFFPDDELYLKL
+22 
-36 LFRLYM
+36 LFRKLS
-42 GKRLNLKRPQTYS
+42 RLIPDRIYLQIVYFRHFKKFIDFDNPKTFN
-55 EKLQWLKLHD
+55 EKIQWLKLNY
-65 RKPEYTQMVDKIT
+65 RKEEYTNLVDKYRVKQYIT
-78 AKEYVAS
+78 KLIGEEYV
-85 IIGRDYIIPT
+85 IPT
-95 LGIWKSFDEI
+95 LGVWKNVDDI
-105 DFSTLPDQFVLK
+105 DFKSLPEKFVLK
-117 TNNGG
+117 CNNDS
-122 GGGGIAICKNKA
+122 GGIVICKNKKDFDEVKA
-134 TFNKKNAEKK
+134 KSFLKERLKN
-144 LMRSMKSNLY
+144 NGY
-154 RTLREWPYKNVKP
+154 WYGREWPYKNVKP

-258 RIDFYE
+258 RIDLYE

-279 SGFSPLTD
+279 SGFSPFTD

>member
-1 MRSLGY
+1 M
-7 YIKNPLKALGAIVVR
+7 K
-22 CNFFFPDDELYLKL
+22 
-36 LFRLYM
+36 LFRKLS
-42 GKRLNLKRPQTYS
+42 RLIPDRIYLQIVYFKHFRRFINFNNPKTFN
-55 EKLQWLKLHD
+55 EKIQWLKLNY
-65 RKPEYTQMVDKIT
+65 RNEEYTKLVDKYRVKQYIT
-78 AKEYVAS
+78 KLIGEEYV
-85 IIGRDYIIPT
+85 IPT
-95 LGIWKSFDEI
+95 LGVWNNVDDI
-105 DFSTLPDQFVLK
+105 DFKSLPEKFVLK
-117 TNNGG
+117 CNNDS
-122 GGGGIAICKNKA
+122 GGIVICKNKKDFDEA
-134 TFNKKNAEKK
+134 KAKSFLKERLKN
-144 LMRSMKSNLY
+144 NGY
-154 RTLREWPYKNVKP
+154 WYGREWPYKNVKP

-181 DLKDYKFFCFN
+181 DIKDYKFFCFN

-279 SGFSPLTD
+279 SGFSPFTD

>member
-1 MRSLGY
+1 M
-7 YIKNPLKALGAIVVR
+7 K
-22 CNFFFPDDELYLKL
+22 
-36 LFRLYM
+36 LFRKLS
-42 GKRLNLKRPQTYS
+42 RLIPDRIYLQIVYFRHFKKFIDFDNPKTFN
-55 EKLQWLKLHD
+55 EKIQWLKLNY
-65 RKPEYTQMVDKIT
+65 RKEEYTNLVDKYRAKQYIT
-78 AKEYVAS
+78 KLIGEEYV
-85 IIGRDYIIPT
+85 IPT
-95 LGIWKSFDEI
+95 LGVWKNVDDI
-105 DFSTLPDQFVLK
+105 DFKSLPEKFVLK
-117 TNNGG
+117 CNNDS
-122 GGGGIAICKNKA
+122 GGIVICKNKKDFDEVKA
-134 TFNKKNAEKK
+134 KSFLKERLKN
-144 LMRSMKSNLY
+144 NGY
-154 RTLREWPYKNVKP
+154 WYGREWPYKNVKP

-279 SGFSPLTD
+279 SGFSPFTD

>member
-1 MRSLGY
+1 M
-7 YIKNPLKALGAIVVR
+7 K
-22 CNFFFPDDELYLKL
+22 
-36 LFRLYM
+36 LFRKLS
-42 GKRLNLKRPQTYS
+42 RLIPDRIYLQIVYFKHFRRFINFNNPKTFN
-55 EKLQWLKLHD
+55 EKIQWLKLNY
-65 RKPEYTQMVDKIT
+65 RNEEYTKLVDKYRVKQYIT
-78 AKEYVAS
+78 KLIGEEYV
-85 IIGRDYIIPT
+85 IPT
-95 LGIWKSFDEI
+95 LGVWKNVDDI
-105 DFSTLPDQFVLK
+105 DFKSLPEKFVLK
-117 TNNGG
+117 CNNDS
-122 GGGGIAICKNKA
+122 GGIVICKNKKDFDEVKA
-134 TFNKKNAEKK
+134 KSFLKERLKN
-144 LMRSMKSNLY
+144 NGY
-154 RTLREWPYKNVKP
+154 WYGREWPYKNVKP

-181 DLKDYKFFCFN
+181 DIKDYKFFCFN

-200 DIDRFIEHRSNYY
+200 DIDRFIEHRANYY

-279 SGFSPLTD
+279 SGFSPFTD

>member
-1 MRSLGY
+1 M
-7 YIKNPLKALGAIVVR
+7 K
-22 CNFFFPDDELYLKL
+22 
-36 LFRLYM
+36 LFRKLS
-42 GKRLNLKRPQTYS
+42 RLIPDRIYLQIVYFRHFKKFIDFDNPKTFN
-55 EKLQWLKLHD
+55 EKIQWLKLNY
-65 RKPEYTQMVDKIT
+65 RKEEYTNLIDKYRVKQYIT
-78 AKEYVAS
+78 KLIGEEYV
-85 IIGRDYIIPT
+85 IPT
-95 LGIWKSFDEI
+95 LGVWKNVDDI
-105 DFSTLPDQFVLK
+105 DFKSLPEKFVLK
-117 TNNGG
+117 CNNDS
-122 GGGGIAICKNKA
+122 GGIVICKNKKDFDEVKA
-134 TFNKKNAEKK
+134 KSFLKERLKN
-144 LMRSMKSNLY
+144 NGY
-154 RTLREWPYKNVKP
+154 WYGREWPYKNVKP

-279 SGFSPLTD
+279 SGFSPFTD

>member
-1 MRSLGY
+1 M
-7 YIKNPLKALGAIVVR
+7 K
-22 CNFFFPDDELYLKL
+22 
-36 LFRLYM
+36 LFRKLS
-42 GKRLNLKRPQTYS
+42 RLIPDRIYLQIVYFKHFNKFIDFDNPKTFN
-55 EKLQWLKLHD
+55 EKIQWLKLNY
-65 RKPEYTQMVDKIT
+65 RNEEYTKLVDKYRVKQYIT
-78 AKEYVAS
+78 KLIGEEYV
-85 IIGRDYIIPT
+85 IPT
-95 LGIWKSFDEI
+95 LGVWNNVDDI
-105 DFSTLPDQFVLK
+105 DFKSLPEKFVLK
-117 TNNGG
+117 CNNDS
-122 GGGGIAICKNKA
+122 GGIVICKNKKDFDEA
-134 TFNKKNAEKK
+134 KAKSFLKERLKN
-144 LMRSMKSNLY
+144 NGY
-154 RTLREWPYKNVKP
+154 WYGREWPYKNVKP

-181 DLKDYKFFCFN
+181 DIKDYKFFCFN

-200 DIDRFIEHRSNYY
+200 DIDRFIEHRANYY

-279 SGFSPLTD
+279 SGFSPFTD